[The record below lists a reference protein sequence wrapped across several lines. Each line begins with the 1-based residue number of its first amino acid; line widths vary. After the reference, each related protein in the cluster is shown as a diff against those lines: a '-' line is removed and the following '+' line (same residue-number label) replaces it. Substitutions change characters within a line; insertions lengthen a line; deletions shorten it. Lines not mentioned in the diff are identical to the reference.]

1 MRTQKRTIIFIWV
14 LLPVLSLACATLTG
28 IPPVTPTPE
37 LEPDFKPVTTPLLVT
52 PESLPYAQV
61 GVEYDVKIQVTQN
74 VTPVGDISI
83 QAGELPSGLEFIFL
97 DGEDAAQLVG
107 IPEEAGEFE
116 ITIFIWCF
124 GTQVSG
130 QTLAQKYKIIVEE

>member
-1 MRTQKRTIIFIWV
+1 MRTPKRTTIFAWI

-28 IPPVTPTPE
+28 SAPVTSTP
-37 LEPDFKPVTTPLLVT
+37 EPDFKPVTTPLLVT
-52 PESLPYAQV
+52 PESLPVAQM
-61 GVEYDVKIQVTQN
+61 GVAYDVKIQVTQN

-83 QAGELPSGLEFIFL
+83 QAGEWPSGLEFIFL

-116 ITIFIWCF
+116 VTIFIWCF

-130 QTLAQKYKIIVEE
+130 QTLTQKYQIIVKE